1 MLLEI
6 ALGIAVFALTLLSLT
21 YTCAYVADITGAF
34 RLLFI
39 QKPHSQIFRLVRWL
53 LAGAAT
59 VGVLAAIE

>member
-6 ALGIAVFALTLLSLT
+6 AIGIAVFALVLLGLT
-21 YTCAYVADITGAF
+21 YVCAYIADITGAF

-39 QKPHSQIFRLVRWL
+39 QKPHAQAFRLVRWL

-59 VGVLAAIE
+59 AGVLAAIE